1 MFTQA
6 DERSGV
12 TTRCHNRPGS
22 PAALTIESS
31 QFHDHPMTIY
41 RPLFSPNIQGQRSR
55 REDRNLSVQGRAL
68 ASVFSRWTAP
78 DKLYM
83 RTHPRWERRLIFI
96 KVANDGVW
104 QEAQNLIK
112 QGTFP
117 LSLLTITV
125 IVFYCFLLLSGH
137 WNGLVTICGSLYTVI
152 TGASRV
158 LRYLLIHLFF
168 TSIKNSYVL
177 KLFPHR
183 TVWSPYQPK

>member
-1 MFTQA
+1 MAGMAPGWGGGREWEAWIKFHSRTRYPLTWFWQPKKSCNFDFGPRTRGLSLLGSRDKVTLAKERSSSPMEGKMFTQA

-41 RPLFSPNIQGQRSR
+41 RPLFSPNIQGQRRR

-78 DKLYM
+78 DKLYT
-83 RTHPRWERRLIFI
+83 RTPSEVGKEAHIHKGCQRWSLDKKHRTS
-96 KVANDGVW
+96 
-104 QEAQNLIK
+104 Q

-117 LSLLTITV
+117 
-125 IVFYCFLLLSGH
+125 
-137 WNGLVTICGSLYTVI
+137 
-152 TGASRV
+152 
-158 LRYLLIHLFF
+158 
-168 TSIKNSYVL
+168 
-177 KLFPHR
+177 
-183 TVWSPYQPK
+183 